1 MKINLKSPLFGV
13 VIFLLLCGAWF
24 FYDNGVEKEA
34 VQQAPETNLVTI
46 KNAYLVEEKQGKKN
60 WELTADTMQVDAVQQ
75 INNLTGVKGKLFLE
89 NGNIVNISS
98 DKGALHLK
106 SKDVQLTG
114 NVVVVTTQAEKL
126 VAQDLRFT
134 NVDSLITASGE
145 VVITKPGVYAKADKA
160 VADRG
165 LEQIK
170 LIGNAL
176 VRKGGE

>member
-1 MKINLKSPLFGV
+1 MSRAI
-13 VIFLLLCGAWF
+13 
-24 FYDNGVEKEA
+24 
-34 VQQAPETNLVTI
+34 
-46 KNAYLVEEKQGKKN
+46 QGDFI
-60 WELTADTMQVDAVQQ
+60 TFP
-75 INNLTGVKGKLFLE
+75 IY